1 MKHAVLLCSCGGTLN
16 IDFKNLKKRLG
27 CDVLTFDYLC
37 WDAVANHARTLIER
51 ENVDKILICCT
62 AKKKKLKV
70 LFEGFE
76 PEFLNIRE
84 LCGWVHDRRSATEK
98 ALGIIKSKLIS
109 MDFKPEKYVKNV
121 GSDVLIVGDIPAAL
135 EIADLLKEIANVRL
149 LSPLPLHSENIEIFC
164 GDIIGVRGELGNFV
178 VEYNPNPVIYDRCI
192 LCGACVK
199 ICPLSAVRYG
209 GQFGIDMNTCNRCG
223 ECVKICPT
231 NAISF
236 ERETEQIKATH
247 VVFIGIKPE
256 IRKRG
261 IYLLNNLESLTELIN
276 DLGEVE
282 LTRWLK
288 VHPEKCAGGMGRFR
302 GCDLCKDVCKYG
314 AIRLKDKPV
323 IDYASCV
330 GCAACQSV
338 CPTSVFEVPSLDI
351 AALEALL
358 DVDLTPKVV
367 LFACRHSANLM
378 ERAGIN
384 RMKYFPVLPLI
395 VDNLTAVSD
404 VHVLAAFDRGADGV
418 ILVGCKDCLNSLSK
432 TYVLDFVKE
441 WLEVFGINGRLL
453 LIAADES
460 YAASDFVRDVNSF
473 CSGLK
478 QIKRRVD
485 GKADL
490 SGSSK
495 RDNLIQHAGS
505 FIRKFGNP
513 KPFYGDKYP
522 FASIRVSESC
532 TLCNACGVMC
542 PVNAIKKEEGRL
554 LFNYSRCIACSLCQQ
569 ACPEKA
575 ISMMRIVDIL
585 RLAKD
590 EYEKV
595 FETEVIY
602 CKGCGK
608 PFISRAMDK
617 KVWSIVST
625 TSLEEFNFVGDPTE
639 LVKYCN
645 RCRSMIIAKKMA
657 GLGNEG
663 E

>member
-16 IDFKNLKKRLG
+16 IDFKNLKKRLD
-27 CDVLTFDYLC
+27 CEVFTFDYLC

-70 LFEGFE
+70 LFKDFE

-98 ALGIIKSKLIS
+98 TLGIIKSKLVS
-109 MDFKPEKYVKNV
+109 MDFKPEKYIKNV
-121 GSDVLIVGDIPAAL
+121 GSNVLIVGDVPAAV
-135 EIADLLKEIANVRL
+135 EIADLLKKIANVRL
-149 LSPLPLHSENIEIFC
+149 LSSLPLHSENIEIIC
-164 GDIIGVRGELGNFV
+164 GNIIRVKGELGNFV

-192 LCGACVK
+192 LCGACAK
-199 ICPLSAVRYG
+199 ICPLSTVSYG
-209 GQFGIDMNTCNRCG
+209 GQFGIDMNACNRCG

-236 ERETEQIKATH
+236 ERETEKIKATH

-261 IYLLNNLESLTELIN
+261 IYVLDSIGALSELIN

-282 LTRWLK
+282 LIRWLK
-288 VHPEKCAGGMGRFR
+288 VHTEKCASGKSRFR
-302 GCDLCKDVCKYG
+302 GCDICKDVCSHG
-314 AIRLKDKPV
+314 AIMLEDRPV
-323 IDYASCV
+323 VDYASCV

-338 CPTSVFEVPSLDI
+338 CPTYVFEAPSLQI
-351 AALEALL
+351 SAIEALL

-367 LFACRHSANLM
+367 LFACRHSAELM
-378 ERAGIN
+378 EKVGMN
-384 RMKYFPVLPLI
+384 HMKYFPVLPLI
-395 VDNLTAVSD
+395 VDHLTAVSD

-418 ILVGCKDCLNSLSK
+418 ILMGCKECLNSLSK
-432 TYVLDFVKE
+432 MYVLDFVKE
-441 WLEVFGINGRLL
+441 WLDVFGMGDRLL
-453 LIAADES
+453 LISADEN
-460 YAASDFVRDVNSF
+460 YAISDFIKDVNLF

-478 QIKRRVD
+478 PIKESM
-485 GKADL
+485 GEKADL
-490 SGSSK
+490 SGSK
-495 RDNLIQHAGS
+495 RDNLIQLAGS
-505 FIRKFGNP
+505 FTRKFGNP
-513 KPFYGDKYP
+513 APFYGEKYP

-532 TLCNACGVMC
+532 TLCNACSVMC
-542 PVNAIKKEEGRL
+542 PVNAIKKEENRL
-554 LFNYSRCIACSLCQQ
+554 LFNYSRCIACNLCQQ
-569 ACPEKA
+569 AYPEKS
-575 ISMMRIVDIL
+575 ISVMRIVDIL

-602 CKGCGK
+602 CKGCGR
-608 PFISRAMDK
+608 PFISRAMGK
-617 KVWSIVST
+617 KVWDIVST
-625 TSLEEFNFVGDPTE
+625 ANLEEFSFVDLIE

-657 GLGNEG
+657 GLDNESV
-663 E
+663 